1 MPNAIFATT
10 HWSVVMRAGEAD
22 SVEGAA
28 ALEQLCRSYWY
39 PVYAEIRRRGHAEHD
54 AKDLTQEFF
63 ASLLRRG
70 SLAAASPRINLAISS
85 AAGIVWGGVKCACR
99 RSRCLGLRR
108 RPVTAGSGD
117 IAHTGPPRRRVP

>member
-10 HWSVVMRAGEAD
+10 HWSVVVRAGEAD
-22 SVEGAA
+22 SVGGAA

-39 PVYAEIRRRGHAEHD
+39 PVYAEIRRRGHAEQD

-70 SLAAASPRINLAISS
+70 SFAAASPARDVFAPLCWERWITS
-85 AAGIVWGGVKCACR
+85 
-99 RSRCLGLRR
+99 
-108 RPVTAGSGD
+108 
-117 IAHTGPPRRRVP
+117 